1 MRTSLFK
8 RVRGVNPLLISPSG
22 FPKRDILD
30 LRDAKL
36 GFLLKDSKKTISH
49 GIEDHNF

>member
-1 MRTSLFK
+1 MRKSLFK
-8 RVRGVNPLLISPSG
+8 RVIGVNPLLKNPSN
-22 FPKRDILD
+22 FPNIDILD

-36 GFLLKDSKKTISH
+36 GFLLKASKKTISH